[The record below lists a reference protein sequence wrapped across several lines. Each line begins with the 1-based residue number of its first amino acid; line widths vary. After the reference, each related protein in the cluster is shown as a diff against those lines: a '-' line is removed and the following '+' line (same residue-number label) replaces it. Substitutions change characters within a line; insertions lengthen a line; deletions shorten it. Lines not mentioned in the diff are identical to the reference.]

1 MPKSSIDPESAKKIV
16 QIKEKFDFKNSHLH
30 PSTENDEGIFSKCS
44 NYQAPKQARD
54 LGIYPYFREIEK
66 TGSSH
71 VVIDG
76 RDVITISSNNYLGLA
91 KDTRSL
97 RLEETPLKSLELG
110 VPGVGFL
117 TGH

>member
-1 MPKSSIDPESAKKIV
+1 MSKSSIDPESAKKIV
-16 QIKEKFDFKNSHLH
+16 QIKEKFDFENGHLH
-30 PSTENDEGIFSKCS
+30 PSTENDGGIFSKCS
-44 NYQAPKQARD
+44 NYQAPKQAKD

-76 RDVITISSNNYLGLA
+76 RDVVTSQVITTLAWPKTLG
-91 KDTRSL
+91 SL
-97 RLEETPLKSLELG
+97 RQEELLLKSLELG